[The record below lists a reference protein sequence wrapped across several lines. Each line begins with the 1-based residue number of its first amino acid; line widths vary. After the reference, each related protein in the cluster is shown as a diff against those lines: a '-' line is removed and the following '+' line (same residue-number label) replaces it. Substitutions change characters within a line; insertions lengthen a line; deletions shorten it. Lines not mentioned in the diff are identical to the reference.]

1 MNWSVIGAN
10 QSLLWQ
16 GLETTALLSLA
27 GIVGSTLLGLVS
39 AALRTAR
46 ILVLAQL
53 SRLYVEV
60 FRGSPLLI
68 QLLFVYF
75 GASYLGFSQM
85 STFTAAAIA
94 ISLYEGAYVAEIL
107 RAGIEAVPRGQQEAA
122 RVLGL
127 SGRQTFVHVVL
138 PQTRTVVLPP
148 LIGQYLSL
156 IKDTSLANVIGLTEL
171 LRQGQAIVDRIGQPV
186 IVYLTVAAVYFIICY
201 PLSLLVT
208 YLERTRR
215 A

>member
-1 MNWSVIGAN
+1 MNWSVISGN
-10 QSLLWQ
+10 QALLLQ
-16 GLETTALLSLA
+16 GLETTALLSVA

-39 AALRTAR
+39 AVLRTAR
-46 ILVLAQL
+46 IPLLAQL

-122 RVLGL
+122 RVLGM
-127 SGRQTFVHVVL
+127 SGWQTFVHVVL
-138 PQTRTVVLPP
+138 PQTRTVALPP
-148 LIGQYLSL
+148 LVGQYLSL
-156 IKDTSLANVIGLTEL
+156 IKDTSLANVIGLAEL
-171 LRQGQAIVDRIGQPV
+171 LRQGQAIVDRVGQPLT
-186 IVYLTVAAVYFIICY
+186 VYLTVAAVYFIICY
-201 PLSLLVT
+201 PLSLFVR

>member
-1 MNWSVIGAN
+1 MNWSVISAN
-10 QSLLWQ
+10 QALLWQ
-16 GLETTALLSLA
+16 GLETTALLSVA
-27 GIVGSTLLGLVS
+27 AIVGSTLLGLVS

-46 ILVLAQL
+46 IPVLAQL

-68 QLLFVYF
+68 LLLFVYF

-94 ISLYEGAYVAEIL
+94 ISLYEGAYVAEIF

-138 PQTRTVVLPP
+138 PQTRTVALPP
-148 LIGQYLSL
+148 LVGQYLSL
-156 IKDTSLANVIGLTEL
+156 IKDTSLANVIGLAEM
-171 LRQGQAIVDRIGQPV
+171 LRQGQAIVDRVGQPLT
-186 IVYLTVAAVYFIICY
+186 VYLTVAAVYFIICY
-201 PLSLLVT
+201 PLSLLVR